1 MRTKTFRTLLLAG
14 AVALLGTG
22 CDSLFTVE
30 VEAERICKNENDLS
44 FPASPPLA
52 GSVEQS
58 FTIPL
63 GDFASALPADADVET
78 ELRLKLFDATAS
90 TDISGIERASLSVRK
105 PGSAEYVLLGE
116 FRRTSAGSATNK
128 LQLTSSGAVD
138 VLDLAKQEEL
148 EFLFQ
153 ATGTPP
159 TQSWTADVE
168 VCVGAKARANYF
180 GLLF

>member
-1 MRTKTFRTLLLAG
+1 MRTPSFRTLLLAS
-14 AVALLGTG
+14 AVTLLGTG
-22 CDSLFTVE
+22 CDSLFTLE
-30 VEAERICKNENDLS
+30 VEAERICKTENDLS
-44 FPASPPLA
+44 FPAAPPIS

-58 FTIPL
+58 FEIPL
-63 GDFASALPADADVET
+63 GDFASALPEDADVET

-116 FRRTSAGSATNK
+116 FRRTGTGGSTNK
-128 LQLTSSGAVD
+128 LQLTSSGPVD
-138 VLDLAKQEEL
+138 VLDLAKQEQL

-153 ATGTPP
+153 ATGSPP

-168 VCVGAKARANYF
+168 VCVGAKASANYF

>member
-1 MRTKTFRTLLLAG
+1 MRTNSFRTLLLAG
-14 AVALLGTG
+14 AVTLLGTG
-22 CDSLFTVE
+22 CDSLFAIE
-30 VEAERICKNENDLS
+30 VEAERICKTENDLS
-44 FPASPPLA
+44 FSAAPPIS

-63 GDFASALPADADVET
+63 GDFASALPEDADVET

-90 TDISGIERASLSVRK
+90 TDISGIERANLSVRK
-105 PGSAEYVLLGE
+105 PGSSEYVLLGE
-116 FRRTSAGSATNK
+116 FRRAGTSGATNK
-128 LQLTSSGAVD
+128 LELTSSGAVD

-148 EFLFQ
+148 EFRFQ
-153 ATGTPP
+153 ATGSPP

-168 VCVGAKARANYF
+168 VCVGAKASANYF

>member
-1 MRTKTFRTLLLAG
+1 MRTKSFRTLLLAG
-14 AVALLGTG
+14 AVTLLGTG
-22 CDSLFTVE
+22 CDSLFTIE
-30 VEAERICKNENDLS
+30 VEAERICKTENDLS
-44 FPASPPLA
+44 FPASPPIA

-63 GDFASALPADADVET
+63 GDFASALPEDADVET

-90 TDISGIERASLSVRK
+90 TDISGIERASLAVRK
-105 PGSAEYVLLGE
+105 PGSAEYVVLGE
-116 FRRTSAGSATNK
+116 FRRTGTAGSTNK
-128 LQLTSSGAVD
+128 LELTSSGAVD

-148 EFLFQ
+148 EFRFQ
-153 ATGTPP
+153 ATGSPP

-168 VCVGAKARANYF
+168 VCVGAKASANYF